1 MSVDHMPPPT
11 PQELLSHMREKYQSF
26 LSACQELSQEQALQ
40 PGVCGEWSAK
50 AVVDHLTGWQIQ
62 SLPIL
67 KMLLESDK
75 PDFDLYIDAF
85 NRTSVRDREDLT
97 WEESLTAFK
106 LSFKSFDKGLD
117 GISVSRFRTNKG
129 FKSWLKAMINE
140 YNFHIDHIKSARA
153 RHA

>member
-1 MSVDHMPPPT
+1 MSIDHMPPPT
-11 PQELLSHMREKYQSF
+11 PQELVSQMRDKYQAF
-26 LSACQELSQEQALQ
+26 LSACQELSSEQAFKS
-40 PGVCGEWSAK
+40 GVCGKWSAK

-75 PDFDLYIDAF
+75 TDLDLDIDAF

-97 WEESLTAFK
+97 WEESLMAFK
-106 LSFKSFDKGLD
+106 LSFESFDKAID
-117 GISVSRFRTNKG
+117 DITVSRYRTNQG

-140 YNFHIDHIKSARA
+140 YQFHISHIQGAQEL
-153 RHA
+153 